1 MNCSKVKV
9 YYCLDIA
16 PPFDICYNKC
26 KVGENMLGAYLR
38 EVREKLGLSQEDLAR
53 MLNVSFATVN
63 RWEKEK
69 NKPSRLAAQS
79 IDAFCKNNNLQTLS
93 EWLVSRGDQ
102 HES

>member
-1 MNCSKVKV
+1 
-9 YYCLDIA
+9 
-16 PPFDICYNKC
+16 
-26 KVGENMLGAYLR
+26 MLGVYLR

-69 NKPSRLAAQS
+69 NKPSRLAIQN

-93 EWLVSRGDQ
+93 EWLISRGDQ